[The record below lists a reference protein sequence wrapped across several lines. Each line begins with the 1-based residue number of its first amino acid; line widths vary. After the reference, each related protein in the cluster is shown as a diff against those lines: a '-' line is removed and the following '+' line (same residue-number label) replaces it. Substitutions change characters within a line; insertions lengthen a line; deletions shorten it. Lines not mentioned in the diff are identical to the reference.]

1 MQVSVESGEG
11 LERRM
16 TVGLSAEQLEA
27 EVANRLQQVARTAH
41 IAGFRPGKIPLKVLR
56 QRFGGKVRSEAFGD
70 LVQSSFAEAV
80 AQQNLRPAGAPRIVP
95 NIDDGGKYGYTAIFD
110 VLPSFELGSIADAVI
125 RRPSA
130 EVQDA
135 DLAAMLD
142 RLREQRKT
150 WVRVERPAE
159 SGDRVMASFTGTVD
173 GEEIAG
179 ASAKDSPIELGAGR
193 LIPGFE
199 EGLIGVVAGASR
211 TLHLSFP
218 EGYQATQ
225 LAGKPVTFE
234 VAVTAVEA
242 PVLPEIDA
250 ELARAFGVA
259 DGDVERFRSDV
270 RANME
275 RELRQ
280 RIQGHLKNQVMD
292 ALLAANPITVPGT
305 LVRQEINAL
314 REQTRQKAGA
324 TDIQL
329 PDALFEE
336 SAKRRVALGLIIAE
350 VVKRN
355 GIVVDRGRVR
365 AAVEE
370 MASTY
375 EDPSEVVEYFYA
387 NKDRLS
393 PFETMVLEDQ
403 MVDWALGEARVEDEP
418 MSFQELTEASR

>member
-1 MQVSVESGEG
+1 M
-11 LERRM
+11 
-16 TVGLSAEQLEA
+16 
-27 EVANRLQQVARTAH
+27 
-41 IAGFRPGKIPLKVLR
+41 
-56 QRFGGKVRSEAFGD
+56 
-70 LVQSSFAEAV
+70 
-80 AQQNLRPAGAPRIVP
+80 
-95 NIDDGGKYGYTAIFD
+95 
-110 VLPSFELGSIADAVI
+110 
-125 RRPSA
+125 
-130 EVQDA
+130 
-135 DLAAMLD
+135 
-142 RLREQRKT
+142 
-150 WVRVERPAE
+150 
-159 SGDRVMASFTGTVD
+159 
-173 GEEIAG
+173 
-179 ASAKDSPIELGAGR
+179 GAGR

-199 EGLIGVVAGASR
+199 EGLIGVVAGESR
-211 TLHLSFP
+211 TLDLTFP
-218 EGYQATQ
+218 ADYQAAH